1 MSSINVLITLKT
13 PIFPLGRILGFS
25 TAVRQRLKGLTRWRM
40 RKRMDV
46 LLRIIRWMHRSWQ
59 RRIDPIFRSFQRN
72 LTFWRKYRQVMTQVS
87 ISIWKSTWRAQMRY
101 LLRSKKM
108 KIRSWTMRRT
118 LVKILK
124 KKLQRQNRNRMKK
137 KVAKV
142 AKTLLRSQKV
152 YRKTFLFS
160 LFWKS
165 KN

>member
-1 MSSINVLITLKT
+1 MK
-13 PIFPLGRILGFS
+13 
-25 TAVRQRLKGLTRWRM
+25 
-40 RKRMDV
+40 
-46 LLRIIRWMHRSWQ
+46 
-59 RRIDPIFRSFQRN
+59 
-72 LTFWRKYRQVMTQVS
+72 
-87 ISIWKSTWRAQMRY
+87 Y

-152 YRKTFLFS
+152 CRKTSLFS
-160 LFWKS
+160 LF
-165 KN
+165 